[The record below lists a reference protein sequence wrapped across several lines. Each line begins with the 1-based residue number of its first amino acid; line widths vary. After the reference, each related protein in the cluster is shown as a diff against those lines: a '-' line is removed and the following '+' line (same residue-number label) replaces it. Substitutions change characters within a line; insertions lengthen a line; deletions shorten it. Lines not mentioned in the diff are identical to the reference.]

1 MYPYTVIINQTTQRL
16 RLTNNLRLCLISVS
30 KKAENLYIDRIHQID
45 ILLNIAKHIFIW
57 IFEQL
62 LNHFNLLTVI

>member
-30 KKAENLYIDRIHQID
+30 KKAENLYIDRID
-45 ILLNIAKHIFIW
+45 RYIAKYCKAHIYMDF
-57 IFEQL
+57 
-62 LNHFNLLTVI
+62 